1 MADTYPINTGT
12 KQGAYVPAF
21 SPVRDVNEGIHT
33 SPYITSPASKYNQQA
48 ASNFKAN
55 LINTDYLNVDPVG
68 TNSVLK
74 NEGSPPTPKPGMFD
88 NILSDEF
95 KMGNLTGLAG
105 TFIQALALPSQL
117 TAARIANKTASHNLA
132 VGKEEQAR
140 RNSNIASFNAPQ
152 SAFANER
159 TA

>member
-95 KMGNLTGLAG
+95 KMGNLTGLAS
-105 TFIQALALPSQL
+105 TLMQAAALPSMMRAAKIQNQ
-117 TAARIANKTASHNLA
+117 TAQHNLDT
-132 VGKEEQAR
+132 GKAEQAR
-140 RNSNIASFNAPQ
+140 RNKNISGFNAPRANQ
-152 SAFANER
+152 SAFV
-159 TA
+159 